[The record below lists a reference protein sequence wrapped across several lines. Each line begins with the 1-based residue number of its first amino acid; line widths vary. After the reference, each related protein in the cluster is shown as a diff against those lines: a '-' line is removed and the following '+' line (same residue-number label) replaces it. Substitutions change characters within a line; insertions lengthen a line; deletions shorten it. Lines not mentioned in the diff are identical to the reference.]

1 MNRYYLRF
9 SPPLRSFLLQRGRD
23 RKGISIDN
31 RRDLRERSREQGG
44 ATKVQAP
51 VWLLFFGSAGSQ
63 GGKPCPRHL
72 CSEAESVIV
81 GYTHSAGML
90 CNRLRPAMRERRNR
104 HGNTEAG
111 HVLRESGAV

>member
-23 RKGISIDN
+23 RKGISTDN

-51 VWLLFFGSAGSQ
+51 VWAPLFRF
-63 GGKPCPRHL
+63 R
-72 CSEAESVIV
+72 
-81 GYTHSAGML
+81 
-90 CNRLRPAMRERRNR
+90 
-104 HGNTEAG
+104 
-111 HVLRESGAV
+111 RESRGKALPTTSLQRS